1 MAQFLYCAI
10 FLIALAGS
18 AFANDLKIIL
28 NNATGGHM
36 INARIVARHLPHY
49 MENQNIVLQAMP
61 GANGVVAL
69 NYIYNAAPKDGT
81 EIATVD
87 SKSFM
92 QAVTGEKN
100 VKYDMTKMEW
110 LGSFVDGRKEPFIF
124 FAKAGN
130 TPLIGGSE
138 ASFSVN
144 HIGLISGILKL
155 DVRNITGYT
164 DQAQTKLAFERG
176 EINLVSYS
184 LTGIR
189 TTAPHWL
196 NDTSIMPLVQYGV
209 GLNRHPSYPNT
220 PTVAELC
227 KTQEDC
233 DLLQAFEA
241 TMTLIRA
248 FVAPPKTEKTRLA
261 LLRSAFTSVMDDPD
275 YRAEA
280 KKAGIEVNPIY
291 WREATEI
298 VKEIANTP
306 LDTVSRL
313 KQF

>member
-1 MAQFLYCAI
+1 MAQFLYSAI
-10 FLIALAGS
+10 VLVLLAGS
-18 AFANDLKIIL
+18 TFASDLKIIL

-36 INARIVARHLPHY
+36 INARIVARYLPRY
-49 MENQNIVLQAMP
+49 VENINVVFQAMP
-61 GANGVVAL
+61 GANGVIAL
-69 NYIYNAAPKDGT
+69 NYIYNAAPKDGS

-92 QAVTGEKN
+92 QAVVREPN

-110 LGSFVDGRKEPFIF
+110 LGSFVDGRKEPFLF
-124 FAKAGN
+124 MAKAGSDR
-130 TPLIGGSE
+130 LIGGSE
-138 ASFSVN
+138 ASFSVS
-144 HIGLISGILKL
+144 HIKLINSILKW
-155 DVRNITGYT
+155 DIQNISGYT

-176 EINLVSYS
+176 EINLVVYS

-189 TTAPHWL
+189 TTVPHWL
-196 NDTSIMPLVQYGV
+196 HDTSIMPLVQYGV
-209 GLNRHPSYPNT
+209 GLNRHPNYPNT

-233 DLLQAFEA
+233 DLLQSFEA

-248 FVAPPKTEKTRLA
+248 FVAPPKTDKSRLV
-261 LLRSAFTSVMDDPD
+261 LLRSAFTSVMNDPD
-275 YRAEA
+275 YRVEA
-280 KKAGIEVNPIY
+280 KKAGIEVSPIY
-291 WREATEI
+291 WREATVI
-298 VKEIANTP
+298 VKEMANTP